1 MFIAAIAMTFSL
13 IAMLQ
18 FVEIP
23 WFFMVLL
30 AMHGGVFLFI
40 FSKKRFK
47 AQYIKVIAIFLL
59 YNGVAD
65 TLLILFAEAMNWP
78 VAIVAFLV
86 STGISFYIMLKTVA
100 ELRRIKHQ
108 QYLKLQQDAPVGKIR
123 I

>member
-1 MFIAAIAMTFSL
+1 MDEKWAAYEQKQKEL
-13 IAMLQ
+13 
-18 FVEIP
+18 
-23 WFFMVLL
+23 
-30 AMHGGVFLFI
+30 
-40 FSKKRFK
+40 KKHFK
-47 AQYIKVIAIFLL
+47 VQYLKVILIFLL

-86 STGISFYIMLKTVA
+86 STGISVYIMLKA
-100 ELRRIKHQ
+100 IAGLRHIKHQ

>member
-1 MFIAAIAMTFSL
+1 MYNL
-13 IAMLQ
+13 
-18 FVEIP
+18 
-23 WFFMVLL
+23 
-30 AMHGGVFLFI
+30 
-40 FSKKRFK
+40 KKRDWRIDMDEKWAAYEEKQKELKKHFK